1 MKNNRIIA
9 IMRGLNSDDAGCI
22 LHFLK
27 KGGIK
32 VFEVTLDSPKAY
44 EIIEQLSIEV
54 DEDILMG
61 QG

>member
-1 MKNNRIIA
+1 
-9 IMRGLNSDDAGCI
+9 MRGLNSDDAGCI